1 MKKIILIIL
10 LAIIMTGC
18 NAEYK
23 ITIKD
28 GKVYETLTVI
38 EDNKE
43 NLNIKD
49 EIGRTFEDYAK
60 MYGKT
65 YDLTTSF
72 YDLYSDE
79 SCEEGCSYYNKE
91 YINEDGKIGFRL
103 THEYDLD
110 EYNDS
115 TIANEYFPGFQVEV
129 EESIVKIIGGSS
141 WNFINSFKTLDEIK
155 ITIET
160 ENKIIS
166 SNGVK
171 KDNEYTWKVHSGNT
185 NGLNRLYMMLD
196 TNSKE
201 EENKN
206 NSIWYFI
213 ILLILIIIAL
223 VGYLMYKKRNEQ
235 NSI

>member
-1 MKKIILIIL
+1 MKKKILIIL
-10 LAIIMTGC
+10 LAILMTGC
-18 NAEYK
+18 TAEYK
-23 ITIKD
+23 IKIED

-43 NLNIKD
+43 NLNTKD
-49 EIGRTFEDYAK
+49 EAGRTFEDYAE

-79 SCEEGCSYYNKE
+79 SCQEGCSYYTKE
-91 YINEDGKIGFRL
+91 YINEDGKIGFKL
-103 THEYDLD
+103 THEYELD

-129 EESIVKIIGGSS
+129 TEGIVKIIGGSS
-141 WNFINSFKTLDEIK
+141 WNFINSFKNLDEIK
-155 ITIET
+155 ITIESD
-160 ENKIIS
+160 NKIIS

-171 KDNEYTWKVHSGNT
+171 KNNEYTWKVRSGNT
-185 NGLNRLYMMLD
+185 YGLNKLYMMLD
-196 TNSKE
+196 TNLKE
-201 EENKN
+201 DENKN
-206 NSIWYFI
+206 NNILFFI
-213 ILLILIIIAL
+213 IFLILIIIAL